1 MPDGNSAESAGES
14 LHEPAPSADTRAQ
27 QVSSL
32 AYSDVFSFSA
42 AVGLMLVFL
51 SRSCV
56 VR

>member
-1 MPDGNSAESAGES
+1 METQQSPLANPSTNRHH
-14 LHEPAPSADTRAQ
+14 LQTHELSRSRHWPTF
-27 QVSSL
+27 
-32 AYSDVFSFSA
+32 DVFSFSA